1 MPVDLP
7 YEPPLDWAALAGFL
21 QARATPGVERVQG
34 GVYERVLGV
43 AGEAVMVRVSP
54 HQRAVLSL
62 EVEAAGQAVSEVAAR
77 ARRVFDLDCDP
88 AVIAGALSADPLLAA
103 PLLAHPGLRVPGAWD
118 PFELCVRAV
127 VGQQITVRAAT
138 TLTARLADRWG
149 SPVEVGGF
157 TRLFPTP
164 HQLADAPLETAG
176 LIRSRATTIRA
187 IATAMAA
194 GALSLDGDGAVA
206 ALRAIPGIGVWTAQ
220 YIAMRVRRDAD
231 AFPSGDV
238 VLRRMAGGLT
248 ARELDRRAERWR
260 PWRAYAV
267 MQLWQAA
274 TDITIQTDS
283 RARRR

>member
-1 MPVDLP
+1 MR
-7 YEPPLDWAALAGFL
+7 
-21 QARATPGVERVQG
+21 ARATPEAERVQD

-54 HQRAVLSL
+54 HPERAVLTL
-62 EVEAAGQAVSEVAAR
+62 DVEAAGPATSAVAAR

-88 AVIAGALSADPLLAA
+88 AAIARALSADPLLTA
-103 PLLAHPGLRVPGAWD
+103 PLLAHPGIRVPGAWD

-127 VGQQITVRAAT
+127 VGQQITVKAAT
-138 TLTARLADRWG
+138 TLAGRIMDRWG
-149 SPVEVGGF
+149 SRIATGGF

-164 HQLADAPLETAG
+164 DQLADAPLETAG
-176 LIRSRATTIRA
+176 LVRSRATTIRA
-187 IATAMAA
+187 IARAMA
-194 GALSLDGDGAVA
+194 GGGLSLEEEGAVE
-206 ALRAIPGIGVWTAQ
+206 ALGTIPGIGEWTAQ
-220 YIAMRVRRDAD
+220 YIAMRARRDAD

-267 MQLWQAA
+267 MLLWQTA
-274 TDITIQTDS
+274 TEN
-283 RARRR
+283 